1 MSNDA
6 SISSLEAMT
15 PPSGLGAQLARSVAQ
30 APLQTQPFEY
40 IYMENVFTPV
50 FYREMLANMP
60 DTRSFHELRH
70 KDALRP
76 DGTST
81 RLRLWL
87 WPELLGR
94 LPAAQR
100 TVWKDVSHA
109 LMSRELQEVF
119 LQKFAQSLEKRFKR
133 PAQTLSFYPVPILL
147 CDRPG
152 YQIRIHSDAISKA
165 ITVQFYLPT
174 DASRKHLGTVFHD
187 GREGEAFQR
196 TKTLAYVPASGYA
209 FPVMPTASWHSVPKT
224 SDTDGDRYSLMLTYY
239 LQDTANKWIRRRYNR
254 LRCYF
259 GVGPKG

>member
-30 APLQTQPFEY
+30 APLQTQPFEH

-87 WPELLGR
+87 WPELLRR
-94 LPAAQR
+94 LPLVKEAEDTSVMTLLREAGSPWVGPMQQGVEVSSLAIQLALVAAGVGASILSALGASHPVARGLLFVPLRPAIERHVQLLQRRDRALRPAAQ
-100 TVWKDVSHA
+100 A
-109 LMSRELQEVF
+109 LADCLVEALTEAPLHPRVRV
-119 LQKFAQSLEKRFKR
+119 ARF
-133 PAQTLSFYPVPILL
+133 
-147 CDRPG
+147 
-152 YQIRIHSDAISKA
+152 
-165 ITVQFYLPT
+165 
-174 DASRKHLGTVFHD
+174 
-187 GREGEAFQR
+187 GR
-196 TKTLAYVPASGYA
+196 
-209 FPVMPTASWHSVPKT
+209 
-224 SDTDGDRYSLMLTYY
+224 
-239 LQDTANKWIRRRYNR
+239 
-254 LRCYF
+254 
-259 GVGPKG
+259 